1 MNVRVLLA
9 DRQMIIR
16 EGVRILLER
25 EGVQVVG
32 EAADVDEATMMAGEL
47 RPDVVVL
54 EGYRPGRESLEA
66 ARRLTAAC
74 PRVKAV
80 ILTHAAP
87 WADVGAALQAGVRGY
102 VLTSQRA
109 SEMAHVI
116 REVAGGATYFVP
128 NGPPSIPKN
137 GGPVVEAKDPLTPR
151 ERQVLQLIAEG
162 RTTKEIAQIL
172 RRSAKTADAH
182 RTRLME
188 KLDIHQVAGLVRY
201 AIRRGLI
208 QA

>member
-16 EGVRILLER
+16 QGVRILLER
-25 EGVQVVG
+25 EGVEVVG
-32 EAADVDEATMMAGEL
+32 EAADIDEAVVLASQLKPE
-47 RPDVVVL
+47 VVVL

-66 ARRLTAAC
+66 ARRLNTAC

-109 SEMAHVI
+109 SELAHAV
-116 REVAGGATYFVP
+116 REVARGATYFVP
-128 NGPPSIPKN
+128 GGPPALPLR
-137 GGPVVEAKDPLTPR
+137 PVVAEAKDPLTPR